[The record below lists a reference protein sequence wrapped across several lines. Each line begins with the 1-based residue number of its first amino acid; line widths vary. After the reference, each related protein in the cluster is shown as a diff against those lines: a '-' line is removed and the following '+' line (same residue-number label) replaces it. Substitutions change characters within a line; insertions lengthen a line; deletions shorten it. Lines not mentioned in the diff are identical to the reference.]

1 MPPVASD
8 GYDGRLPQDASR
20 LAKLAALALTM
31 AGGAALFALLGVDP
45 WQGLRLFLVEP
56 FNGLYA
62 WGELAVKSA
71 PLALCAVGLS
81 ICFRA
86 NVWNIG
92 AEGQLVAGAVAGAG
106 VALLAGP
113 ETWRGYVCLV
123 MVAGMLGGMAW
134 AAVTAWLKDR
144 YGANEMLVSLML
156 TYVIQLLLGYL
167 VFGPWRDPYGFN
179 FPQSRSFEEAALLP
193 ALWEGTRAHA
203 GWLLALLAVVGAWLF
218 LSRFHAGFR
227 LRVAGAAPA
236 AARYAGY
243 SSRQALWA
251 SMLTCGALAG
261 LAGIGEV
268 AGPMQRLTS
277 SVSPG
282 YGFAAVIAAF
292 LGRLHPAG
300 AFAASIVMAALY
312 IGGELAQSRL
322 GMPASIV
329 GIFQGLALALL
340 LLGDTLVRYRI
351 RLRHPFGAARGWH
364 G

>member
-1 MPPVASD
+1 MIQLEARAS
-8 GYDGRLPQDASR
+8 ASR
-20 LAKLAALALTM
+20 LATWLSPLAALVLTM
-31 AGGAALFALLGVDP
+31 LGGALLFVILGVDP

-62 WGELAVKSA
+62 WGELAVKAA

-92 AEGQLVAGAVAGAG
+92 AEGQLVAGAIAGGG

-113 ETWRGYVCLV
+113 ETWRGYVLLV
-123 MVAGMLGGMAW
+123 MAAGMLGGMAW
-134 AAVTAWLKDR
+134 AALTAWLKDR
-144 YGANEMLVSLML
+144 FGANEMLVSLML

-167 VFGPWRDPYGFN
+167 VFGPWRDPYGYN
-179 FPQSRSFEEAALLP
+179 FPQSRSFDEAALLP
-193 ALWEGTRAHA
+193 TLWEGTRAHA
-203 GWLLALLAVVGAWLF
+203 GLALAFAAAAVAWLF
-218 LSRFHAGFR
+218 LARSYPGFR
-227 LRVAGAAPA
+227 LRVVGAAPA

-243 SSRQALWA
+243 SPRQALWT
-251 SMLTCGALAG
+251 SMLACGALAG
-261 LAGIGEV
+261 LAGMGEV
-268 AGPMQRLTS
+268 AGPMQRLTT

-300 AFAASIVMAALY
+300 ALVASVVMAALY

-322 GMPASIV
+322 GLPASIV
-329 GIFQGLALALL
+329 GVFQGLALALL
-340 LLGDTLVRYRI
+340 LLGDTLVRHRI
-351 RLRHPFGAARGWH
+351 RWRRPAPAAR
-364 G
+364 